1 MSASA
6 AVHFAEGPNPEAL
19 CSAAGPVASMTGN
32 VTCAACLTIWELRR
46 ELYEARGELVGLRLA
61 VDKARRHSA
70 WLRAKLDLHEARSGE
85 DTSRPEAGCT
95 RVDATGN
102 EVETTRV
109 VAMGARS
116 RVEFEG
122 AVVLAVVR
130 IGGNP

>member
-1 MSASA
+1 MTL
-6 AVHFAEGPNPEAL
+6 EGPFRGLGEAEANL
-19 CSAAGPVASMTGN
+19 AYAQSLSAVN
-32 VTCAACLTIWELRR
+32 HILRM
-46 ELYEARGELVGLRLA
+46 
-61 VDKARRHSA
+61 
-70 WLRAKLDLHEARSGE
+70 SG
-85 DTSRPEAGCT
+85 EAGCT